1 MDWAALYPAYAAKK
15 PEGNEKSH
23 EGEMQID
30 ESHDVTLT
38 EEEQKAAKAIT
49 KNVEIADIGCGF
61 GGLLFALAP
70 QFPDTLMLGTTLSL
84 TTMPK

>member
-15 PEGNEKSH
+15 PEENEKSH

-30 ESHDVTLT
+30 ESHDVALT